1 MRMVRL
7 ILTLG
12 TASVM
17 AACGGITDPIEPKAS
32 GPEPITL
39 TFSPTGCAY
48 DGPGETTSTKVAVD
62 FVNETTEKAHVD
74 LLSIDQDH
82 TFADF
87 EAHVAQEQA
96 GFDAGDQP
104 MGPPAFLGYIATVET
119 PPSST
124 GSGTI
129 SVSDGTIV
137 FACITYDGQHGTIR
151 AAGPLLVTG

>member
-87 EAHVAQEQA
+87 
-96 GFDAGDQP
+96 DAGDQP